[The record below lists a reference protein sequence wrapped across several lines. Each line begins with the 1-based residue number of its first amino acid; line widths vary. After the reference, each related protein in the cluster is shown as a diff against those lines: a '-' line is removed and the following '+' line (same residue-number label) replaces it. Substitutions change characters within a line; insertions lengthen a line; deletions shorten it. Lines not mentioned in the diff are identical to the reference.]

1 MKNIIDEDKD
11 SMVVDMYELPMAK
24 TYFDTGDKDTYVYFD
39 IFFRRNPFKGG
50 YTVSGGLD
58 NIIEFI
64 KNLEYTDE
72 HINYLRSLG
81 KYSEEFLEH
90 LKGTKFTGDLYM
102 VPDGTIVFP
111 NEPVLTIRARTV
123 EAQLLETAL
132 LHFFNTGSLITT
144 AAKRITNEARDI
156 PVIYDEED
164 VPVMEFGSRR
174 SLSPIETAKYGYIG
188 GCVGTSLMKAGMK
201 YDIPVMGTMA
211 HSLVTFYDDEYT
223 AFKNFAKSNPQDCL
237 FLVDTYDTLR
247 EGVPNAI
254 KVADEYLKPNNIKFK
269 GIRIDSGD
277 LAYLSKEAR
286 KMMDEAGY
294 PNAGICLSNG
304 LDEYTIAELKKQ
316 GASFTSLGVGDNI
329 AQPLDRVGGV
339 YKLVAL
345 EKEGKIIPRI
355 KVSNDSI
362 KTINPGYKKVY
373 RFYDKITNFAL
384 GDVVALNHEVIDPDH
399 YTLVHPVDTW
409 KTKEL
414 SNYRVRELQEP
425 IFIKGELVYNIPTVT
440 ERREYCNQEFAT
452 IYPEIKRLSNPHEY
466 YVDLSE
472 ELLELKNNMINEH
485 REGRK
490 VKCLK

>member
-1 MKNIIDEDKD
+1 
-11 SMVVDMYELPMAK
+11 
-24 TYFDTGDKDTYVYFD
+24 
-39 IFFRRNPFKGG
+39 
-50 YTVSGGLD
+50 
-58 NIIEFI
+58 
-64 KNLEYTDE
+64 
-72 HINYLRSLG
+72 
-81 KYSEEFLEH
+81 
-90 LKGTKFTGDLYM
+90 
-102 VPDGTIVFP
+102 
-111 NEPVLTIRARTV
+111 
-123 EAQLLETAL
+123 
-132 LHFFNTGSLITT
+132 
-144 AAKRITNEARDI
+144 
-156 PVIYDEED
+156 
-164 VPVMEFGSRR
+164 
-174 SLSPIETAKYGYIG
+174 
-188 GCVGTSLMKAGMK
+188 MKAGMK

-254 KVADEYLKPNNIKFK
+254 KVAKEFLTPNDIKFK

-277 LAYLSKEAR
+277 LAYLSKVAR
-286 KMMDEAGY
+286 KMMYEAGY